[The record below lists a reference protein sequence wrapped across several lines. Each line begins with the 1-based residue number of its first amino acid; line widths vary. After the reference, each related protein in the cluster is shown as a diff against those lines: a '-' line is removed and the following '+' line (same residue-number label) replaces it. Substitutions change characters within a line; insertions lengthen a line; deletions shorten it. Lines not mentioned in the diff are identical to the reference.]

1 MADWLK
7 LYDVYVYNKMTIRFH
22 AFTSLVQH
30 MYIWYYN
37 LVWNW
42 IFNWETICRRHHT
55 INSVFIGIA
64 NESNAFT
71 APNIQLIT
79 ALDQFTTYIH
89 TYMHTYTSYAC
100 IVGIEFWWMSL
111 YKCNLCRNIMS
122 LVPSHISW
130 VICFSTITWETENWA
145 INIII
150 G

>member
-89 TYMHTYTSYAC
+89 TCIRTLHMHALLELSFGGWVYINAICVETLCRLFHHTFHESYA
-100 IVGIEFWWMSL
+100 FQ
-111 YKCNLCRNIMS
+111 R
-122 LVPSHISW
+122 
-130 VICFSTITWETENWA
+130 
-145 INIII
+145 
-150 G
+150 